1 MRSRPVLIAGVAL
14 IAVIGAVVV
23 YLTGR
28 DTPGAVDLD
37 RAVADIAAIG
47 PSGQDGAQGG
57 GQDPAGS
64 DAVVDATGTWTVDT
78 EVVAFDTATGSGT
91 WVGYRIDEELAGR
104 GAFTAVGRS
113 PRVEGEITI
122 EGDRV
127 VAAEIRADLQGLES
141 DNGTRDGRVRPIF
154 RDRPVTFVLSEPF
167 TFGAVPGDGERVTT
181 STRGVLRIGDIEREM
196 AFELSGSVVG
206 SRLVVTGSTLV
217 VLADFDITVPGSS
230 VVLSV
235 SDEATIE
242 LQLYLSRD

>member
-1 MRSRPVLIAGVAL
+1 MRSRPVLIAG
-14 IAVIGAVVV
+14 IAVLAAIGAGALVF
-23 YLTGR
+23 LGR
-28 DTPGAVDLD
+28 DTPDAVDLD
-37 RAVADIAAIG
+37 RAVADIAAAG
-47 PSGQDGAQGG
+47 PSVQDAAGA
-57 GQDPAGS
+57 PAETE
-64 DAVVDATGTWTVDT
+64 AIVDATGTWTVDT
-78 EVVAFDTATGSGT
+78 EVIAFDTATGSGT

-127 VAAEIRADLQGLES
+127 VAVEIRADLQGLES

-167 TFGAVPGDGERVTT
+167 TFGAVPGQGERVTVA
-181 STRGVLRIGDIEREM
+181 TRGVLRIGDIEREM
-196 AFELSGSVVG
+196 DFELSGDVVG

-217 VLADFDITVPGSS
+217 VLEDFAITVPGSS